1 MANHGNTTA
10 NGPQTVLITGADSQL
25 AKALQRRASTIAQ
38 AFSTQAFSTQSFRL
52 IPLTREQLDISDAL
66 AVAKAFGE
74 YCPDW
79 VINCAAYNG
88 VDDAEREPELAYRV
102 NSLGPELLAKQCVN
116 LDARLVHISSDYVFS
131 GKVFSGEGISGEGVS
146 RKRISN
152 DAFDG
157 GAVSFEAS
165 QLQKI
170 SPYLETDSPSPLS
183 VYGKSKLAGEDAV
196 LRLLGERAIVIRTA
210 WLYGQDGHNFVKTM
224 LKLMQTQASLNVI
237 DDQIGSPTWSDAL
250 AYTVWQLIL
259 KQGQGLFHYAGLGEC
274 SWYQFAREIQRQALQ
289 FKLLTQQIPL
299 VPIDSAGYAAKA
311 LMQGKSLALRPS
323 YSALC
328 SEKLQHFI
336 AMPELQTQHLPTR
349 NLLAP
354 NLLAPNL
361 QTPNLQEHQDP
372 LMSIAWQDWRQQL
385 KAMLQSL

>member
-38 AFSTQAFSTQSFRL
+38 AFSTQAFSTQAFRL

-74 YCPDW
+74 YRPDW

-131 GKVFSGEGISGEGVS
+131 GRVFNGEVFSG
-146 RKRISN
+146 
-152 DAFDG
+152 AFDG
-157 GAVSFEAS
+157 NAVSSDAS

-196 LRLLGERAIVIRTA
+196 LRLLGERATVIRTA

-224 LKLMQTQASLNVI
+224 LKLMQTQSSLNVI

-274 SWYQFAREIQRQALQ
+274 SWYQFAKEIQRQALE

-323 YSALC
+323 YSALS

-336 AMPELQTQHLPTR
+336 AMPALQTQHLPTR
-349 NLLAP
+349 NLL
-354 NLLAPNL
+354 
-361 QTPNLQEHQDP
+361 TPNLQDHRDP

>member
-1 MANHGNTTA
+1 MADHGNTTA

-25 AKALQRRASTIAQ
+25 AKALQRRASTIAR
-38 AFSTQAFSTQSFRL
+38 AFSTQAFSTQAFRL

-66 AVAKAFGE
+66 AVAKAFSE
-74 YCPDW
+74 YRPDW

-116 LDARLVHISSDYVFS
+116 FDARLVHISSDYVFN
-131 GKVFSGEGISGEGVS
+131 GGVFSG
-146 RKRISN
+146 
-152 DAFDG
+152 AFDG
-157 GAVSFEAS
+157 SAENSDAS

-196 LRLLGERAIVIRTA
+196 LRLLGDRAIVIRTA

-250 AYTVWQLIL
+250 ACTVWQLIL

-274 SWYQFAREIQRQALQ
+274 SWYQFACEIQRQALE
-289 FKLLTQQIPL
+289 FKLLTQQIPI

-349 NLLAP
+349 NL
-354 NLLAPNL
+354 
-361 QTPNLQEHQDP
+361 QDHQDP

>member
-74 YCPDW
+74 YRPDW

-88 VDDAEREPELAYRV
+88 VDDAEREPEPELAYRV

-131 GKVFSGEGISGEGVS
+131 GKVFSGEGVSCKGISSDV
-146 RKRISN
+146 
-152 DAFDG
+152 FDG
-157 GAVSFEAS
+157 NAVSSDAS

-170 SPYLETDSPSPLS
+170 SPYLETDPPSPLS

-196 LRLLGERAIVIRTA
+196 FRLLGERAIVIRTA

-274 SWYQFAREIQRQALQ
+274 SWYQFAKEIQRQAFE

-349 NLLAP
+349 NLPTL
-354 NLLAPNL
+354 NL
-361 QTPNLQEHQDP
+361 QDHQDP

>member
-1 MANHGNTTA
+1 MADHGNTTA

-25 AKALQRRASTIAQ
+25 AKALQRRASTI
-38 AFSTQAFSTQSFRL
+38 TQAFSTQTFRL
-52 IPLTREQLDISDAL
+52 IPLTREQLDISDVL
-66 AVAKAFGE
+66 AVAKAFSE
-74 YCPDW
+74 YRPDW

-131 GKVFSGEGISGEGVS
+131 GRVFSGEGVSCKGISS
-146 RKRISN
+146 

-157 GAVSFEAS
+157 GAVSSEAS

-170 SPYLETDSPSPLS
+170 SPYLETDPPSPLS

-274 SWYQFAREIQRQALQ
+274 SWYQFAKEIQRQALE

-311 LMQGKSLALRPS
+311 LIQGKSLALRPS

-336 AMPELQTQHLPTR
+336 AMPALPAANLQIR
-349 NLLAP
+349 NL
-354 NLLAPNL
+354 
-361 QTPNLQEHQDP
+361 QDHQDP

>member
-1 MANHGNTTA
+1 MADHGNITA

-38 AFSTQAFSTQSFRL
+38 AFSTQAFSTQAFRL

-66 AVAKAFGE
+66 AVAKAFSE

-88 VDDAEREPELAYRV
+88 VDDAERVPELAYRV

-116 LDARLVHISSDYVFS
+116 LNARLVHISSDYVFS
-131 GKVFSGEGISGEGVS
+131 GRVFNG
-146 RKRISN
+146 
-152 DAFDG
+152 AFDCN
-157 GAVSFEAS
+157 AVNSDAS

-170 SPYLETDSPSPLS
+170 SPYLETDPPSPLS

-274 SWYQFAREIQRQALQ
+274 SWYQFAKEIQRQALE

-349 NLLAP
+349 NLPTL
-354 NLLAPNL
+354 NL
-361 QTPNLQEHQDP
+361 QDHQDP

>member
-1 MANHGNTTA
+1 MADHGNTTA

-25 AKALQRRASTIAQ
+25 AKALHRRASTIA
-38 AFSTQAFSTQSFRL
+38 QAFSTQSFRL

-74 YCPDW
+74 YRPDW

-131 GKVFSGEGISGEGVS
+131 G
-146 RKRISN
+146 
-152 DAFDG
+152 AFDG
-157 GAVSFEAS
+157 NAVSSEAS

-274 SWYQFAREIQRQALQ
+274 SWYQFAKEIQRQALE

-349 NLLAP
+349 NLLT
-354 NLLAPNL
+354 PNL
-361 QTPNLQEHQDP
+361 QTPNLQDHRDP

>member
-1 MANHGNTTA
+1 MMTMISKHLAYPEDAKG
-10 NGPQTVLITGADSQL
+10 NGPQAVLITGADSQL
-25 AKALQRRASTIAQ
+25 AKALQRRASAIAQ
-38 AFSTQAFSTQSFRL
+38 AFSTQAFRL

-66 AVAKAFGE
+66 AVAKAFSE
-74 YCPDW
+74 YRPDW

-88 VDDAEREPELAYRV
+88 VDYAEREPDLAYRV
-102 NSLGPELLAKQCVN
+102 NSLGPELLAKQCIN

-131 GKVFSGEGISGEGVS
+131 GVVFSG
-146 RKRISN
+146 
-152 DAFDG
+152 AFDG
-157 GAVSFEAS
+157 NAVNSDAS
-165 QLQKI
+165 LLQKT
-170 SPYLETDSPSPLS
+170 SPYLETDPPSPLS

-259 KQGQGLFHYAGLGEC
+259 KQGQGVFHYAGLGEC
-274 SWYQFAREIQRQALQ
+274 SWYQFACEIQRQALQ
-289 FKLLTQQIPL
+289 FKLLTKQIPI

-336 AMPELQTQHLPTR
+336 AMPALQTQNLPTH
-349 NLLAP
+349 
-354 NLLAPNL
+354 NL
-361 QTPNLQEHQDP
+361 QDHQDP
-372 LMSIAWQDWRQQL
+372 LMSIVWQDWRQQL
-385 KAMLQSL
+385 KAMLQSI

>member
-1 MANHGNTTA
+1 MADHGNTTA
-10 NGPQTVLITGADSQL
+10 NGSQTVLITGADSQL
-25 AKALQRRASTIAQ
+25 AKALQRRASTMTQ
-38 AFSTQAFSTQSFRL
+38 AFSTQALRL

-66 AVAKAFGE
+66 AVAKAFSE
-74 YCPDW
+74 YRPDW

-88 VDDAEREPELAYRV
+88 VDNAEREPELAYRV

-131 GKVFSGEGISGEGVS
+131 GGMFSGEGVSGEMFGCEGISGEGVS
-146 RKRISN
+146 CKGISS

-157 GAVSFEAS
+157 GAVSSDAS
-165 QLQKI
+165 QRQKI
-170 SPYLETDSPSPLS
+170 SPYLETDPPSPLS

-274 SWYQFAREIQRQALQ
+274 SWYQFAKEIQRQALE

-349 NLLAP
+349 NL
-354 NLLAPNL
+354 
-361 QTPNLQEHQDP
+361 QTLNLQEHQDP